1 VFLLVL
7 LTLAA
12 VVAVMAYLQ
21 RSSQNSRLEW
31 TSRQPVEYSTSPAPQ
46 PIATPPQ
53 SMRTYLEG
61 LRAIDP
67 DFSLVLFED
76 FLYSLFAK
84 VHEARGRDGLDGL
97 AGYVSRSARR
107 GLIEGGLLAEIKAI
121 VVASFELTGVVGL
134 KKQSTPH
141 VRVAVAFTANYT
153 EVSKDGTAQSYWVS
167 EAWEVMRRRD
177 AISHAPAHVRTFG
190 CPNCGAPLDALQGN
204 VCSYCKKPID
214 TGDSDWLVV
223 TVAETGRE
231 ARGPQLTGETVEQG
245 SDLETIIDPEAKSRL
260 GDLSRRDPEFAF
272 TAFQGRIEL
281 IFAELQI
288 AWSTRDWKRARPF
301 VSDSLFQSQL
311 YWMTTY
317 RKQKLRN
324 VTERSRILG
333 VQMAKLTA
341 DKFFDAIT
349 VRVFAT
355 GLDYTVSDDSGELV
369 SGSKTRERVY
379 TEYWT
384 LIRGSSR
391 TGKARG
397 DLVCPNCGG
406 PLAVSMAG
414 SCEHCNAKVTSG
426 EFDWVLSRIEQDE
439 AYAG

>member
-1 VFLLVL
+1 VPFLLFL
-7 LTLAA
+7 LAGVALLA
-12 VVAVMAYLQ
+12 VVAYAHR
-21 RSSQNSRLEW
+21 RSQDSRLAW
-31 TSRQPVEYSTSPAPQ
+31 TLSQPVQYSEAPPA
-46 PIATPPQ
+46 AAAPPAQ

-76 FLYSLFAK
+76 FLYSLYAK
-84 VHEARGRDGLDGL
+84 VHEARGRGALDGLDG
-97 AGYVSRSARR
+97 YVSKAARR
-107 GLIEGGLLAEIKAI
+107 GLIQGGNLAEIKAI
-121 VVASFELTGVVGL
+121 VVASFEITGVIGL
-134 KKQSTPH
+134 KKSTPEI
-141 VRVAVAFTANYT
+141 RVAVAFTANYT
-153 EVSKDGTAQSYWVS
+153 EVDKDGTEQSYWVA
-167 EAWEVMRRRD
+167 EAWEVTRRRD
-177 AISHAPAHVRTFG
+177 AISPAPTQVRTFG
-190 CPNCGAPLDALQGN
+190 CPSCGAPLDALQGN

-214 TGDSDWLVV
+214 TGDSDWLVAAI
-223 TVAETGRE
+223 TETHRE

-245 SDLETIIDPEAKSRL
+245 SDLETIIDAGAKVRL

-272 TAFQGRIEL
+272 TAFQGRIEI

-301 VSDSLFQSQL
+301 VSDALFQSQL

-333 VQMAKLTA
+333 VQMAKLTT

-349 VRVFAT
+349 VRVFAS
-355 GLDYTVSDDSGELV
+355 GLDYTVSDDSGEIV
-369 SGSKTRERVY
+369 SGSKTRERYY

-391 TGKARG
+391 TGKARAE
-397 DLVCPNCGG
+397 LTCPNCGG

-414 SCEHCNAKVTSG
+414 SCEHCNAKVTMG

-439 AYAG
+439 AYGG